1 MKKTLLVCIAMAIT
15 LSAVAQRKVVV
26 EDYHKDLVE
35 DLPYSTMGGKI
46 NYGFIVDEN
55 GDNLKDGPL
64 SIKCAI
70 TNYKVEA
77 WPIVA
82 TYNGTFTVNTAYAK
96 RWLNGPF
103 TSAYRLNVVGENI
116 FGRSQYDLTAS
127 MSGSF
132 LNGVP
137 NGAFKVSYNG
147 QRKASLSANY
157 KNGVLVG
164 PFSCAIHDDNMILV
178 KYSGTLTQSGK
189 LTGSWNLNG
198 TTATFQNGVLISKS
212 YEGKSTKPR
221 IAELSK
227 QYAAGAITKAQLEE
241 KNIVVSQ
248 DSILLGD
255 YARIAILRD
264 SGVDFEKLRGIDM
277 SAPNSIKYDFLE
289 EVCALTDAGVDILI
303 KQLIA
308 YSKDGGLNGETPIC
322 NTFNDGYKY
331 GCIQF
336 EKETNRY
343 FIRSHRSMQEMYF
356 TSGAIIGGSTDLYVE
371 NVYLTQK
378 QFDHID
384 AQLLLWAKDN
394 SCDLITYVA
403 QHVYL
408 YDSDKERLNK
418 YINNQ
423 IDGLSVGDL
432 EHIRDG
438 VMREQYEKFV
448 EKSYPHKTNENLLL
462 VNKGLSDGGCRTFF
476 ISKESVAA
484 YQKMM
489 ADIDTKIAA
498 KKADEQA
505 RIAAQKEAEQAKKTE
520 LLRRVLA
527 KPFEFM
533 VLNKTRT
540 SIAYNDEAP
549 KFFYH
554 PTYNS
559 YSSEYR
565 MDFESRLKDF
575 CPCVGYE
582 IVSVNDRSV
591 VCNLKKR
598 GKKDA
603 VLVYQLTI
611 GHNRGKLNITSFD
624 ITKAKQIQ

>member
-103 TSAYRLNVVGENI
+103 TSAYRLNVVGKNI

-264 SGVDFEKLRGIDM
+264 SGVDFEKLRGINM
-277 SAPNSIKYDFLE
+277 LAPNSIKYDFLE

-343 FIRSHRSMQEMYF
+343 FIAAHRSMQEAYF
-356 TSGAIIGGSTDLYVE
+356 TSGVIAGGSPGM
-371 NVYLTQK
+371 YLEKAFLTKK
-378 QFDHID
+378 QLDHID
-384 AQLLLWAKDN
+384 SQLLLWAKDN
-394 SCDLITYVA
+394 ICNLITYVA
-403 QHVYL
+403 QYAYL
-408 YDSDKERLNK
+408 YDSDKELLNK
-418 YINNQ
+418 YLNNQ
-423 IDGLSVGDL
+423 AGGLEIDDL
-432 EHIRDG
+432 KLVNRILK
-438 VMREQYEKFV
+438 EQYEKFV
-448 EKSYPHKTNENLLL
+448 EKSCRHETNENLLL
-462 VNKGLSDGGCRTFF
+462 LNKATTEGCHVFF

-540 SIAYNDEAP
+540 SIAYDDEAP

-565 MDFESRLKDF
+565 MDFDSRLKDF

-598 GKKDA
+598 GKKAA